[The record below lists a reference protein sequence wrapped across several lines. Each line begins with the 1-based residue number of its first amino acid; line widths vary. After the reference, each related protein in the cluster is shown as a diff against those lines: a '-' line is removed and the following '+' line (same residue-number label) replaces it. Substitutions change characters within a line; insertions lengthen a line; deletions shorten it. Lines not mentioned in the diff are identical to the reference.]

1 MGVMY
6 CKVQISVESHDW
18 TMAAFH
24 NASATW
30 WQHYIQHSFIK
41 MMDMQSQ
48 IIKRLTSPVAHR
60 QSRTLPA
67 KFRILLTGNLDY
79 GYTLDHQ
86 LLIADH
92 CLLFPLMLIEKQLTS
107 CPKLFSFPQW
117 NISNISINASRPWSH
132 GGTRTPLQADSHDVL
147 SPYEV
152 GMPDVLAHCHCLGL
166 QILRRNIWI
175 FSC

>member
-1 MGVMY
+1 MY
-6 CKVQISVESHDW
+6 CKVQISVESHEW

-48 IIKRLTSPVAHR
+48 IIKSLTSPVAHR

-79 GYTLDHQ
+79 GYTLDYQ

-92 CLLFPLMLIEKQLTS
+92 FL
-107 CPKLFSFPQW
+107 SFPFDADRKTADQL
-117 NISNISINASRPWSH
+117 SKAFQFSTASVKHLKYFYNCFQTLVTWGHKNTTASWQPWCIITLWSWYA
-132 GGTRTPLQADSHDVL
+132 RRVSSL
-147 SPYEV
+147 SLFRSPNPEKKYL
-152 GMPDVLAHCHCLGL
+152 DL
-166 QILRRNIWI
+166 
-175 FSC
+175 